1 MEYYDLKSLVP
12 EITGIGEDNYTLWE
26 STLKDIQRID
36 ELVRGISSYSDTN
49 KIPESQKD
57 DIVVLYRTLNKDRE
71 KLDILRKFKRKEHL
85 TDKESEILFD
95 LFVNSMSN
103 KEKREEYSKYRDEV
117 KVEKLKAGVDKIVS
131 LIIDTVKETEDF
143 TYGVRLE
150 LLNSLSKNIEMII
163 AFHKKEIQ
171 IVKELGYK
179 EANILEVEAR
189 LDKIAKE
196 DKIRNNYPKSKKK

>member
-150 LLNSLSKNIEMII
+150 LLNILSKNIEMII
-163 AFHKKEIQ
+163 SFHKKEIQ